1 VKDGCLVAEDRFL
14 IFQNGRLVAED
25 RFLIRYNFLV
35 CHISSFFFFAAFA
48 VYDGWTF
55 RLVT

>member
-1 VKDGCLVAEDRFL
+1 VAEDRFL

-35 CHISSFFFFAAFA
+35 CHISSFFFLLRLRFTT
-48 VYDGWTF
+48 DG
-55 RLVT
+55 RSGL